1 MCAVAGALTG
11 LLLTTATSIANP
23 FVAVLALSVLGAL
36 VGYASG
42 ERTTNGMLT
51 LRLLMAG
58 VWLAV
63 GIGDPTALGVAALAF
78 GGAFGLLAIVDARRA
93 ARLERARARVTD
105 LREAGIRYDI

>member
-1 MCAVAGALTG
+1 VAGALIG
-11 LLLTTATSIANP
+11 LLLSASARLAHP

-36 VGYASG
+36 VGYRSG
-42 ERTTNGMLT
+42 ERTIDGTLT

-63 GIGDPTALGVAALAF
+63 GIGDPTAWGVVAAAF
-78 GGAFGLLAIVDARRA
+78 GSAFAGLAIADARRA

-105 LREAGIRYDI
+105 IRDAGARHDI